1 MSSVC
6 PSEIRTWTG
15 LPGGDQLRQVGL
27 FAELSEGD
35 LAALARRSA
44 TRRIRPGG
52 LIVGQGE
59 PAEGLYVV
67 AQGRAKVVL
76 FGETGRELTL
86 RLLGSGEFFGEE
98 AVLDQGTVP
107 TSLVALEP
115 TLLVVIDRVAF
126 IEALERHPVTALRLV
141 RHMAE
146 RTRRSDAL
154 IGGLALHDVGARLVR
169 ALIDLGEAQGE
180 RRDDG
185 VFIRRRPTQQD
196 LANMVGTSRESVSRA
211 LSAMARRGLV
221 VARGRSLLLRRA
233 LMEAPSAAA

>member
-1 MSSVC
+1 MSSLLPNEV
-6 PSEIRTWTG
+6 RTWTG
-15 LPGGDQLRQVGL
+15 LPGCDHLRRVDL
-27 FAELSEGD
+27 FSELSDDD
-35 LAALARRSA
+35 LRTMAGRSV
-44 TRRIRPGG
+44 TRRVRAGG

-59 PAEGLYVV
+59 PAEGFYVV
-67 AQGRAKVVL
+67 AAGRAKVVL

-86 RLLGSGEFFGEE
+86 RVLGPGDFFGEE
-98 AVLDQGTVP
+98 VVLEHGTVP
-107 TSLVALEP
+107 TSLVAIEQ
-115 TLLVVIDRVAF
+115 TLLVVIDRAAF
-126 IEALERHPVTALRLV
+126 IAALERCPRAALRLV

-180 RRDDG
+180 PRDDG

-233 LMEAPSAAA
+233 LMEAQSAAA

>member
-1 MSSVC
+1 MSSLR
-6 PSEIRTWTG
+6 PDELRTWTG
-15 LPGGDQLRQVGL
+15 LPACDQLRAVSL
-27 FAELSEGD
+27 FSELAESELS
-35 LAALARRSA
+35 ALARRSA
-44 TRRIRPGG
+44 TRRIQPGR
-52 LIVGQGE
+52 LIIGQGE
-59 PAEGLYVV
+59 PAEGFYVV

-86 RLLGSGEFFGEE
+86 RVLGPGEFFGEE
-98 AVLDQGTVP
+98 TVLEPGIAP
-107 TSLVALEP
+107 SSLVAIEE
-115 TLLVVIDRVAF
+115 TLLIVIDRGAF
-126 IEALERHPVTALRLV
+126 LALLERQPLATLRLV
-141 RHMAE
+141 RHLAE

-180 RRDDG
+180 PRDDG

-233 LMEAPSAAA
+233 LMDTPSAAA